1 MEKRKKQRNGKEGF
15 ALKLR
20 KNWTNSLS
28 GVMSAKSNLQVTTY
42 MLLDHMSLRKITAWT
57 SKLKHVIAR
66 GDNLLGFHVIMP

>member
-1 MEKRKKQRNGKEGF
+1 MEKRKKQTNGKEGF
-15 ALKLR
+15 SLKLR
-20 KNWTNSLS
+20 KRTNSLS

-42 MLLDHMSLRKITAWT
+42 MLLAHISLRKITAWT